1 MTAYSSFTSKSPIRL
16 LLGLTLFLLCSPSLY
31 GQSDLLPP
39 ACWRVVYRARYLMPG
54 SLRRI
59 LEKRESFL
67 IQGMNRV
74 PLTTIQNPTDRVAL
88 EERIVRKMEG
98 VVRALKRQPNFSLF
112 AQDLGEVAQFMIVL
126 SLPERKKMS
135 PEDLAFMLDYMD
147 RHGPAYALVVY
158 DTPAQEQGSEVL
170 HRLFREIDERRKLQA
185 VRLDAAYPRP
195 LSSYPGEEM
204 DERSPL
210 FGITSQVFSHAVIDV
225 ARIWLWAWMEAE
237 GDLGDS
243 PLLDAYSTP
252 AE

>member
-1 MTAYSSFTSKSPIRL
+1 
-16 LLGLTLFLLCSPSLY
+16 
-31 GQSDLLPP
+31 
-39 ACWRVVYRARYLMPG
+39 MPG

-59 LEKRESFL
+59 LERRESFL

-74 PLTTIQNPTDRVAL
+74 PLTALPKAMDRVAL
-88 EERIVRKMEG
+88 EERMVRKMEG
-98 VVRALKRQPNFSLF
+98 VVRTLKGQPNFSLF
-112 AQDLGEVAQFMIVL
+112 TQDLGEVAQMMIAL

-135 PEDLAFMLDYMD
+135 PEDLAFMLEYMD

-170 HRLFREIDERRKLQA
+170 HRVFREIDERRKLQA
-185 VRLDAAYPRP
+185 IRLDAAYPRP
-195 LSSYPGEEM
+195 LFSYSGEELN
-204 DERSPL
+204 ERSPL

-243 PLLDAYSTP
+243 PLLDAYRTP

>member
-1 MTAYSSFTSKSPIRL
+1 M
-16 LLGLTLFLLCSPSLY
+16 LFLQCSPPLS

-39 ACWRVVYRARYLMPG
+39 ASWRVVCRARYLMPG

-59 LEKRESFL
+59 LERRESFL

-74 PLTTIQNPTDRVAL
+74 PLTALPKAMDRVAL
-88 EERIVRKMEG
+88 EERMVRKMEG
-98 VVRALKRQPNFSLF
+98 VVRTLKGQPNFSLF
-112 AQDLGEVAQFMIVL
+112 TQDLGEVAQMMIAL

-135 PEDLAFMLDYMD
+135 PEDLAFMLEYMD

-170 HRLFREIDERRKLQA
+170 HRVFREIDERRKLQA
-185 VRLDAAYPRP
+185 IRLDAAYPRP
-195 LSSYPGEEM
+195 LFSYSGEELN
-204 DERSPL
+204 ERSPL

-243 PLLDAYSTP
+243 PLLDAYRTP